1 MEYCQ
6 YGTLNDFCRNYPDR
20 FNDDR
25 VKLDLMTQIARGLRF
40 FHRSKLIHRSI
51 KPSNIL
57 LADEDGQVVVKITNF
72 NVFIEEVGTSTKTVV
87 GTKAYLAPEVWPYG
101 DILHRSITEKLDIFA
116 LGLTFLAIIQGQC
129 DSQGLMPRV
138 KGLKKS
144 QLSLVIGHLM
154 YMRNE
159 DGEPPLCMTEENPED
174 NEFLKLVKSIIIR
187 TTYVEPNQR
196 IPADYIFQKLTELAV
211 KQVRLIITIMNY
223 VYSDGQKACI
233 FFSIFFCGS
242 PGVGGVNF

>member
-25 VKLDLMTQIARGLRF
+25 VKLDIMTQIARGLRF

-174 NEFLKLVKSIIIR
+174 TEFLKLVKSIIIR

-211 KQVRLIITIMNY
+211 KQVRLIIK
-223 VYSDGQKACI
+223 VYLFKKM
-233 FFSIFFCGS
+233 
-242 PGVGGVNF
+242 